1 MSSSTYQVSRSH
13 KRPISTTEDAPP
25 TKKTKTST
33 VPHATPEVVPRQSKK
48 RSFTQMQTAS
58 REFEETDE
66 MIVKKS
72 EVKEPMDEFDEWIQD
87 IEDYDGFE
95 CPDDDEDED
104 VEEVLENMQSVSLF

>member
-13 KRPISTTEDAPP
+13 KRAFSTTEAAAPP

-66 MIVKKS
+66 KP
-72 EVKEPMDEFDEWIQD
+72 EVKTRAEPMDELDEWIQD

-95 CPDDDEDED
+95 CPNDDDEDFEG
-104 VEEVLENMQSVSLF
+104 VLENMQSVSLF